1 MSFSP
6 GDYSEWVPLAE
17 GGEAEVFRARQASL
31 DRQVA
36 IKRLKL
42 SSIGRDE
49 EVNRFEREA
58 KLFASLS
65 HPALVQIYDYGRDP
79 RFYYQVMEYIPGA
92 DLGRLAGTTGNT
104 GLPESAKIAM
114 ARQMAEVVD
123 FIHQKGV
130 LHRDLKPEN
139 FMVDAAGRIKLLD
152 LGMARG
158 AMGAQSGHT
167 DTKGG
172 LIKGTLAYLPPEIL
186 RGQGPWQKVSEY
198 YCLSLVLFELFGDLR
213 LQQGRTAEEL
223 LALIQGGIPIK
234 TFPTVQPA
242 ISELLSPYLD
252 PDPARRPASLEF
264 LVKGL
269 RRMQT
274 ETSTLGGGR
283 SALDAAVVRE
293 QRAWLWSLANAMEED
308 GRIEDAFAR
317 LKELLNIDP
326 GDLLAQAK
334 LQDLGMR
341 LNDAAPEKPVSQ
353 GRRRANSWV
362 VASAVPVITLLSG
375 LLGAWIFYIQRAP
388 EAEEMGLG
396 LMEKELSILSKENE
410 ERYAQASPASTLPG
424 ESKPSA
430 RPYGVLVIS
439 GLPKGYQVLV
449 NRIHYPSDGE
459 IHLPASRHLLE
470 IQDGRR
476 RPVLRDSI
484 TVGGGEPTVFE
495 FARKA
500 APPLFQRAGEP

>member
-79 RFYYQVMEYIPGA
+79 KFYYQVMEYIPGA

-104 GLPESAKIAM
+104 GLPESAKVAM

-158 AMGAQSGHT
+158 AMGSQLGHT
-167 DTKGG
+167 DAKGG

-186 RGQGPWQKVSEY
+186 RGQGPWQKGSEY
-198 YCLSLVLFELFGDLR
+198 YCLALVLFELFGDLR

-223 LALIQGGIPIK
+223 LALIQGGIPVS
-234 TFPTVQPA
+234 TFPTVPPA

-252 PDPARRPASLEF
+252 PDPAGRPSGLEF

-274 ETSTLGGGR
+274 DTSALGGGR
-283 SALDAAVVRE
+283 SALEAAVVRE
-293 QRAWLWSLANAMEED
+293 QRAWLWSLATAMEED
-308 GRIEDAFAR
+308 GRTEEAFAR

-341 LNDAAPEKPVSQ
+341 LNDAVPEKPVSL
-353 GRRRANSWV
+353 GRRRANTWV
-362 VASAVPVITLLSG
+362 VASAVPVITLLAG
-375 LLGAWIFYIQRAP
+375 LMGAWIFYIQRAP

-410 ERYAQASPASTLPG
+410 ERYAQASPASTLLG
-424 ESKPSA
+424 ESKPSI
-430 RPYGVLVIS
+430 RPYGVLVIN

-459 IHLPASRHLLE
+459 IHLPANRHLLE
-470 IQDGRR
+470 IQDDRR